1 MPWFKI
7 KRRISIQK
15 DKEPIET
22 LVNLDHVSFI
32 SNKEGMAVLSVM
44 YSADMPTTAKFKTLE
59 KWVNEQDE
67 RRKTHLCSR
76 CGESIDA
83 DKG

>member
-32 SNKEGMAVLSVM
+32 SNKEGMAELSIM
-44 YSADMPTTAKFKTLE
+44 YSADMPTTTKFKSLE
-59 KWVNEQDE
+59 KWVDDND
-67 RRKTHLCSR
+67 RRKTHLCIR
-76 CGESIDA
+76 CGESIDT